1 MKNIRFILYVSMLL
15 IFPFVGKSE
24 TDPDWSCDIHAY
36 QYDMSVYLSLQKDGE
51 SVLGDYLVAAFCGEE
66 CRGIAELQTV
76 KEATFYY
83 IRIRSQ
89 KSSGESISFKVYDR
103 SVGKEQKASGTLSFA
118 SLEQVGYPSQPWIL
132 TLPTVVDPENGLDD
146 IDETTQEIVLTGT
159 WTQEKIDQLIERIH
173 KEGDGGNSELSTVDM
188 GEVIFDDNVS
198 LDGLFS
204 NCENLTS
211 VILPDLSAVE
221 QVPDN
226 TFEGVNPN
234 CLVFVTDDQ
243 KVPDTWR
250 EQVNVV
256 VDGEIEQLVL
266 VEDKPFHSPLPFYA
280 EQAVYRR
287 TFTNNR
293 PEENPTEA
301 GWETICLPFDVNIVM
316 YGKNELVPVLAA
328 GEVSDGDFHI
338 ATLTDR
344 GFELFSGKD
353 GICMEANT
361 PYVLNMISP
370 DGIAIEGEV
379 SFIAKGG
386 VQIAATQ
393 PCYIKGNSQQSLVGV
408 YRLTNSGKNDY
419 VMNEKGDAFVKS
431 DMSVPPFEA
440 FLRSQTGS
448 SSSVPVVLFIPV
460 SGVQLPFKVMS
471 IEVGETVTFTVMVT
485 PENATNPNV
494 IWSSSDKRVATVSSS
509 GLVTGVKAG
518 TTTITVRT
526 EDGDF
531 TATCVVTVTKD
542 NDSNP
547 DSPDDPDN
555 PVDPDPDVPDNPDDP
570 TDNESVKTMSI
581 QVYPTQVVD
590 YVHVGVLPAKSHLI
604 LFNIAG
610 KPVRQM
616 LSCEGNVDLFM
627 GDQPAGFYLLYII
640 MGEKEK
646 QVVKLIKRN
655 R

>member
-393 PCYIKGNSQQSLVGV
+393 PCYIKGNSQQNLVGV

-494 IWSSSDKRVATVSSS
+494 IWSSSDERVATVSSS

-542 NDSNP
+542 NGSNP

-555 PVDPDPDVPDNPDDP
+555 SDDPDPDVPDNPDDP

-590 YVHVGVLPAKSHLI
+590 YVHVGVLPTKSHLI

>member
-386 VQIAATQ
+386 VLIAATQ

-494 IWSSSDKRVATVSSS
+494 IWSSSDERVATVSSS

-542 NDSNP
+542 NGSNP

-555 PVDPDPDVPDNPDDP
+555 SDDPDPDVPDNPDDP

>member
-293 PEENPTEA
+293 PEENPAEA

-494 IWSSSDKRVATVSSS
+494 IWSSSDERVATVSSS

-542 NDSNP
+542 NGSNP

-555 PVDPDPDVPDNPDDP
+555 SDDPDPDVPDNPDDP

>member
-287 TFTNNR
+287 TFINNR

-494 IWSSSDKRVATVSSS
+494 IWSSSDERVATVSSS

-542 NDSNP
+542 NGSNP

-555 PVDPDPDVPDNPDDP
+555 SDDPDPDVPDNPDDP

>member
-36 QYDMSVYLSLQKDGE
+36 QYDMSVYLSLQKEGE

-173 KEGDGGNSELSTVDM
+173 KEDDGGNRELSTVDM
-188 GEVIFDDNVS
+188 GEVVFDDNVS

-221 QVPDN
+221 QAPDN

-419 VMNEKGDAFVKS
+419 VVNEKGDAFVKS

-494 IWSSSDKRVATVSSS
+494 IWSSSDERVATVSSS

-542 NDSNP
+542 NGSNP

-555 PVDPDPDVPDNPDDP
+555 SDDPDPDVPDNPDDP

>member
-494 IWSSSDKRVATVSSS
+494 IWSRSDERVATVSSS

-542 NDSNP
+542 NGSNP

-555 PVDPDPDVPDNPDDP
+555 SDDPDPDVPDNPDDP

>member
-221 QVPDN
+221 QAPDN

-494 IWSSSDKRVATVSSS
+494 IWSSSDERVATVSSS

-542 NDSNP
+542 N
-547 DSPDDPDN
+547 
-555 PVDPDPDVPDNPDDP
+555 
-570 TDNESVKTMSI
+570 TMSI

>member
-221 QVPDN
+221 QVPDKKI
-226 TFEGVNPN
+226 EGVNPN

-494 IWSSSDKRVATVSSS
+494 IWSSSDERVATVSSS

-531 TATCVVTVTKD
+531 TATCVVSVTKD
-542 NDSNP
+542 NGSNP

-555 PVDPDPDVPDNPDDP
+555 SDDPDPDVPDNPDDP

>member
-221 QVPDN
+221 QAPDN

-287 TFTNNR
+287 TFINNR

-494 IWSSSDKRVATVSSS
+494 IWSSSDERVATVSSS

-542 NDSNP
+542 NGSNP

-555 PVDPDPDVPDNPDDP
+555 SDDPDPDVPDNPDDP

>member
-494 IWSSSDKRVATVSSS
+494 IWSSSDERVATVSSS

-640 MGEKEK
+640 TGEKEK

>member
-36 QYDMSVYLSLQKDGE
+36 QYDMSVYLSLQKEGE

-173 KEGDGGNSELSTVDM
+173 KEDDGGNRELSTVDM
-188 GEVIFDDNVS
+188 GEVVFDDNVS

-221 QVPDN
+221 QAPDN

-494 IWSSSDKRVATVSSS
+494 IWSSSDERVATVSSS

-542 NDSNP
+542 NGSNP

-555 PVDPDPDVPDNPDDP
+555 SDDPDPDVPDNPDDP

>member
-188 GEVIFDDNVS
+188 GKVIFDDNVS

-221 QVPDN
+221 QAPDN

-494 IWSSSDKRVATVSSS
+494 IWSSSDERVATVSSS

-542 NDSNP
+542 NGSNP

-555 PVDPDPDVPDNPDDP
+555 SDDPDPDVPDNPDDP

>member
-640 MGEKEK
+640 TGEKEK

>member
-494 IWSSSDKRVATVSSS
+494 IWSSSDERVATVSSS

-555 PVDPDPDVPDNPDDP
+555 PDDPDPDVPDNPDDP

-590 YVHVGVLPAKSHLI
+590 YVHVGVLPTKSHLI

>member
-36 QYDMSVYLSLQKDGE
+36 QYDMSVYLSLQKEGE

-494 IWSSSDKRVATVSSS
+494 IWSSSDERVATVSSS

-542 NDSNP
+542 NGSNP

-555 PVDPDPDVPDNPDDP
+555 SDDPDPDVPDNPDDP

>member
-431 DMSVPPFEA
+431 DMSVPPYEA

>member
-173 KEGDGGNSELSTVDM
+173 KEDDGGNSELSTVDM

-316 YGKNELVPVLAA
+316 YGKNELVPVLAT

-393 PCYIKGNSQQSLVGV
+393 PCYIKGNSQQNLVGV

-494 IWSSSDKRVATVSSS
+494 IWSSSDERVATVSFS

-542 NDSNP
+542 NGSNP

-555 PVDPDPDVPDNPDDP
+555 SDDPDPDVPDNPDDP

>member
-173 KEGDGGNSELSTVDM
+173 KEDDGGNSELSTVDM

-494 IWSSSDKRVATVSSS
+494 IWSSSDERVATVSFS

-542 NDSNP
+542 NGSNP

-555 PVDPDPDVPDNPDDP
+555 SDDPDPDVPDNPDDP

>member
-494 IWSSSDKRVATVSSS
+494 IWSSSDERVATVSSS

-542 NDSNP
+542 NGSNP

-555 PVDPDPDVPDNPDDP
+555 SDDPDPDVPDIPDDP

-604 LFNIAG
+604 LFSIAG

>member
-24 TDPDWSCDIHAY
+24 TDPEWSCDIHAY

-221 QVPDN
+221 QAPDN

-494 IWSSSDKRVATVSSS
+494 IWSSSDERVATVSSS

-542 NDSNP
+542 NGSNP
-547 DSPDDPDN
+547 DSPD
-555 PVDPDPDVPDNPDDP
+555 DPDPDVPDNPDDP

>member
-1 MKNIRFILYVSMLL
+1 M
-15 IFPFVGKSE
+15 
-24 TDPDWSCDIHAY
+24 
-36 QYDMSVYLSLQKDGE
+36 
-51 SVLGDYLVAAFCGEE
+51 
-66 CRGIAELQTV
+66 
-76 KEATFYY
+76 
-83 IRIRSQ
+83 
-89 KSSGESISFKVYDR
+89 
-103 SVGKEQKASGTLSFA
+103 
-118 SLEQVGYPSQPWIL
+118 
-132 TLPTVVDPENGLDD
+132 
-146 IDETTQEIVLTGT
+146 
-159 WTQEKIDQLIERIH
+159 
-173 KEGDGGNSELSTVDM
+173 
-188 GEVIFDDNVS
+188 
-198 LDGLFS
+198 
-204 NCENLTS
+204 
-211 VILPDLSAVE
+211 
-221 QVPDN
+221 
-226 TFEGVNPN
+226 
-234 CLVFVTDDQ
+234 
-243 KVPDTWR
+243 
-250 EQVNVV
+250 
-256 VDGEIEQLVL
+256 
-266 VEDKPFHSPLPFYA
+266 
-280 EQAVYRR
+280 
-287 TFTNNR
+287 
-293 PEENPTEA
+293 
-301 GWETICLPFDVNIVM
+301 
-316 YGKNELVPVLAA
+316 
-328 GEVSDGDFHI
+328 
-338 ATLTDR
+338 
-344 GFELFSGKD
+344 
-353 GICMEANT
+353 
-361 PYVLNMISP
+361 
-370 DGIAIEGEV
+370 
-379 SFIAKGG
+379 
-386 VQIAATQ
+386 
-393 PCYIKGNSQQSLVGV
+393 GV

-494 IWSSSDKRVATVSSS
+494 IWSSSDERVATVSSS

-542 NDSNP
+542 NGSNP

-555 PVDPDPDVPDNPDDP
+555 SDDPDPDVPDNPDDP

>member
-159 WTQEKIDQLIERIH
+159 WTQEKIDQLIEWIH

-494 IWSSSDKRVATVSSS
+494 IWSSSDERVATVSSS

>member
-1 MKNIRFILYVSMLL
+1 MKNIRFILDVSMLL

-316 YGKNELVPVLAA
+316 YGKNELVPVLAT
-328 GEVSDGDFHI
+328 GEVPDGDFHI

-370 DGIAIEGEV
+370 NGTAIEGEV

-408 YRLTNSGKNDY
+408 YRFTNSGKNDY
-419 VMNEKGDAFVKS
+419 VMNVKGDTFVKS

-494 IWSSSDKRVATVSSS
+494 IWSSSDERVATVSSS

-542 NDSNP
+542 NGSNP

-555 PVDPDPDVPDNPDDP
+555 SDDPDPDVPDNPDDP

-627 GDQPAGFYLLYII
+627 RDQPAGFYLLYII
-640 MGEKEK
+640 TSVRRKN
-646 QVVKLIKRN
+646 LR
-655 R
+655 

>member
-221 QVPDN
+221 LVPDN

-393 PCYIKGNSQQSLVGV
+393 PCYIKGNSQQNLVGV

-494 IWSSSDKRVATVSSS
+494 IWSSSDERVATVSFS

-542 NDSNP
+542 NGSNP

-555 PVDPDPDVPDNPDDP
+555 SDDPDPDVPDNPDDP

-610 KPVRQM
+610 KPVRPM

>member
-173 KEGDGGNSELSTVDM
+173 KEDDGGNSELSTVDM

-393 PCYIKGNSQQSLVGV
+393 PCYIKGNSQQNLVGV

-494 IWSSSDKRVATVSSS
+494 IWSSSDERVATVSSS
-509 GLVTGVKAG
+509 GFVTGVKAG

-542 NDSNP
+542 NGSNP

-555 PVDPDPDVPDNPDDP
+555 SDDPDPDVPDNPDDP

>member
-159 WTQEKIDQLIERIH
+159 WTQEIIDQLIERIH

-494 IWSSSDKRVATVSSS
+494 IWSSSDERVATVSSS

-542 NDSNP
+542 NGSNP

-555 PVDPDPDVPDNPDDP
+555 SDDPDPDVPDNPDDP

>member
-287 TFTNNR
+287 TFTDNHL
-293 PEENPTEA
+293 EGNPTAA
-301 GWETICLPFDVNIVM
+301 GWETICLPFDVNTVM
-316 YGKNELVPVLAA
+316 YGKNELVPVLAT
-328 GEVSDGDFHI
+328 GEVPDGDFHI

-370 DGIAIEGEV
+370 NGTAIEGEV

-408 YRLTNSGKNDY
+408 YRFTNSGKNDY
-419 VMNEKGDAFVKS
+419 VMNVKGDAFVKS

-494 IWSSSDKRVATVSSS
+494 IWSSSDERVATVSSS

-542 NDSNP
+542 NGSNP

-555 PVDPDPDVPDNPDDP
+555 SDDPDPDVPDNPDDP

>member
-173 KEGDGGNSELSTVDM
+173 KEDDGGNRELSTVDM
-188 GEVIFDDNVS
+188 GEVVFDDNVS

-494 IWSSSDKRVATVSSS
+494 IWSSSDERVATVSSS

-542 NDSNP
+542 NGSNP

-555 PVDPDPDVPDNPDDP
+555 SDDPDPDVPDNPDDP

>member
-494 IWSSSDKRVATVSSS
+494 IWSSSDERVATVSSS

-542 NDSNP
+542 NGSNP

-555 PVDPDPDVPDNPDDP
+555 SDDPDPDVPDNPDDP

-640 MGEKEK
+640 TGEKEK

>member
-370 DGIAIEGEV
+370 DGTAIEGEV

-494 IWSSSDKRVATVSSS
+494 IWSSSDERVATVSSS

-542 NDSNP
+542 NGSNP

-555 PVDPDPDVPDNPDDP
+555 SDDPDPDVPDNPDDP

>member
-221 QVPDN
+221 QVPAN

-640 MGEKEK
+640 TGEKEK

>member
-494 IWSSSDKRVATVSSS
+494 IWSSSDERVATVSSS

-531 TATCVVTVTKD
+531 TATCVVRW
-542 NDSNP
+542 P
-547 DSPDDPDN
+547 
-555 PVDPDPDVPDNPDDP
+555 
-570 TDNESVKTMSI
+570 
-581 QVYPTQVVD
+581 
-590 YVHVGVLPAKSHLI
+590 
-604 LFNIAG
+604 
-610 KPVRQM
+610 
-616 LSCEGNVDLFM
+616 
-627 GDQPAGFYLLYII
+627 
-640 MGEKEK
+640 
-646 QVVKLIKRN
+646 
-655 R
+655 

>member
-36 QYDMSVYLSLQKDGE
+36 QYDMSVYLSLLKDGE

-221 QVPDN
+221 QAPDN

-494 IWSSSDKRVATVSSS
+494 IWSSSDERVATVSSS

-542 NDSNP
+542 NGSNP

-555 PVDPDPDVPDNPDDP
+555 SDDPDPDVPDNPDDP

>member
-173 KEGDGGNSELSTVDM
+173 KEDDGGNSELSTVDM

-494 IWSSSDKRVATVSSS
+494 IWSSSDERVATVSSS

-542 NDSNP
+542 NGSNP

-555 PVDPDPDVPDNPDDP
+555 SDDPDPDVPDNPDDP

>member
-36 QYDMSVYLSLQKDGE
+36 QYDMSVYLSLQKEGE
-51 SVLGDYLVAAFCGEE
+51 PILGDYLVAAFCGEE

-103 SVGKEQKASGTLSFA
+103 SVGKEQKASGILSFA

-173 KEGDGGNSELSTVDM
+173 KEDDGGNSELSTVDM

-226 TFEGVNPN
+226 LFEGVNPN

-287 TFTNNR
+287 SFTNNR

-316 YGKNELVPVLAA
+316 YGKNELVPVLAT

-448 SSSVPVVLFIPV
+448 SSSVPVILFIHV

>member
-494 IWSSSDKRVATVSSS
+494 IWSSSDERVATVSSS

-542 NDSNP
+542 NGSNP

-555 PVDPDPDVPDNPDDP
+555 SDDPDPDVPDNPDDP

-604 LFNIAG
+604 LFSIAG

>member
-419 VMNEKGDAFVKS
+419 VMNEKGDAFVKN

-494 IWSSSDKRVATVSSS
+494 IWSSSDERVATVSSS

-542 NDSNP
+542 NGSNP

-555 PVDPDPDVPDNPDDP
+555 SDDPDPDVPDNPDDP

-640 MGEKEK
+640 TGEKEK